1 MTDTTKKIF
10 SRVLAIGVSAAMISS
25 TFGCGRKVV
34 EFEDYPTAGIEGE
47 ENVKEEVSEPA
58 VKLEISDDELFLPE
72 KNTFLETGVYVYNP
86 LVIPEWILD
95 EFKDRPE
102 IIKISKQA
110 LFAIDNHEKELV
122 LDEKQELSEQDIIDI
137 YKVVYFSNPVT
148 SIVMVSPTDKKNVF
162 ELEYFVGEEL
172 AEDDEAVSVI
182 EDFRN
187 YITETI
193 NENLSSDMSEKEMAA
208 ILYKKLIT
216 DIDFEPEGKD
226 YLGGIGST
234 YVADEII
241 KVPTD
246 HKLTSGDDL
255 IRLYLFFLSQLHIDS
270 IRVGTASGFFTQD
283 VKDVLGDKTPT
294 AYYWEWTIL
303 SLDGEYYN
311 NDIILEKLV
320 FDEKYQGAEGA
331 EPLMSY
337 FAMSDDTRFKSYK
350 VGKSSVFSTN
360 VFDQAQGTAAAVP
373 KCEKDYE

>member
-10 SRVLAIGVSAAMISS
+10 SRVLALGVSAAMISS

-162 ELEYFVGEEL
+162 ELEYFVGEEV

-193 NENLSSDMSEKEMAA
+193 NENLSSDMSEK
-208 ILYKKLIT
+208 
-216 DIDFEPEGKD
+216 
-226 YLGGIGST
+226 
-234 YVADEII
+234 
-241 KVPTD
+241 
-246 HKLTSGDDL
+246 
-255 IRLYLFFLSQLHIDS
+255 
-270 IRVGTASGFFTQD
+270 
-283 VKDVLGDKTPT
+283 
-294 AYYWEWTIL
+294 
-303 SLDGEYYN
+303 
-311 NDIILEKLV
+311 
-320 FDEKYQGAEGA
+320 
-331 EPLMSY
+331 
-337 FAMSDDTRFKSYK
+337 
-350 VGKSSVFSTN
+350 
-360 VFDQAQGTAAAVP
+360 
-373 KCEKDYE
+373 